1 MRGTAVRCLH
11 VCLESLFHYL
21 SITEDEGRQ
30 RHDANSVT
38 ENRPAVCLSIPPAE
52 TETATHVCE
61 DFFFCPVFPVFAC
74 SCANV
79 WLQMCREL
87 TAKNLNFLES
97 FHNNLCIFVTVE
109 KNTFDTFTNI
119 CK

>member
-38 ENRPAVCLSIPPAE
+38 ENRPVVCLSIPPAE
-52 TETATHVCE
+52 TETATSCLSGLLLLSS
-61 DFFFCPVFPVFAC
+61 VFHVFAC
-74 SCANV
+74 VDV

-87 TAKNLNFLES
+87 TAKNLNFL
-97 FHNNLCIFVTVE
+97 
-109 KNTFDTFTNI
+109 
-119 CK
+119 